1 MDIDDDEG
9 LNETTNV
16 LNDGITSTVDTDFYS
31 AYKKLPT
38 KTAVTIRLFERN
50 EYYTCHG
57 DDALFIARELLRSTN
72 ALKYWKTSD
81 GNKPLETIYV
91 SNKQFEDILR
101 QLLLVKQYRVEVW
114 KKPQKVSNEWT
125 LAYHGSPGNLTQFE
139 DILFSSS
146 SISQESSGVL
156 SCKLATENGVIVV
169 GLALIDV
176 QTLTIKLCEVTVS
189 THYSNLETILVQL
202 GPKEC
207 LLPTFTSTED
217 NYLQLK
223 KVIEKSGVLVTE
235 RPKADFVSKDIKQ
248 DLCRLLIKGKN
259 EDNEKFEMKVGVMPE
274 MQMEHAK
281 CALSAAIKF
290 LQLLGEKNQLNRF
303 HLKTHQPD
311 LYMRLDTAA
320 MIALNIFP
328 DNRQRPDFSAHSKSS
343 NLYGL
348 LNNCRTAQG
357 QRLLMQWLKQPLT
370 DAAKINER
378 LDIVDAF
385 VNDTGIRNYITQDF
399 LGRIPDFER
408 LVRKFIRKKANLE
421 DCYKI
426 YVAVNKM
433 PKLVEYINDFNG
445 PTKDVLHHLVVQP
458 IQGMIDIFSKYIEM
472 IETTIDLNRIGNHEY
487 VIKPDYDKDLKECR
501 KKQDELESKMHDDLA
516 SICEKLSSHLSST
529 PSRASMSK
537 RTGTESSREPIR
549 LVYDPKQGGWL
560 YRINRK
566 ESATLQKQLPNIT
579 IQVTKKEGIFFQ
591 TPRLNELN
599 GKYSTLNASYNE
611 TSKELIE
618 EVLTIAASYCDS
630 LSQLA
635 EILAQLDCL
644 VSFAIAS
651 VNGNYIRPIFNS
663 EQKKI
668 HLVDSRHPCVEK
680 QDSINFIS
688 NTVQLDR
695 NNHRF
700 QVITGPNMGGKST
713 YIRQVGVI
721 QLMAQVG
728 CFVPCT
734 TCHTTVVDCILAR
747 LGANDDLALGVS
759 TFMSEMLEMS
769 TILDIATSN
778 SLVIIDELGRGTS
791 TYDGFGLAWAVANYI
806 CTTIKCF
813 CLFATHF
820 HELTSIEHEH
830 PGLIQNFHVDALPV
844 DDQLVLL
851 YKLKPGVCDQ
861 SFGIHVAQ
869 LAQFPEHV
877 LEFARKR
884 AQELEEFNTNE
895 NGKENPGQGF
905 ASSESI
911 DLIWGE
917 LEKLK
922 SINDQEQ
929 AHKMVLSL
937 LNKAQNVGLL

>member
-114 KKPQKVSNEWT
+114 KKPQKISNEWT

>member
-1 MDIDDDEG
+1 MDIDDDEV
-9 LNETTNV
+9 LNETANV

-31 AYKKLPT
+31 VYKKLPT

-91 SNKQFEDILR
+91 SNRQFEDILR
-101 QLLLVKQYRVEVW
+101 QLLLVKQYRIEVW
-114 KKPQKVSNEWT
+114 KKPQKISNEWT

-207 LLPTFTSTED
+207 LLPTFTTAED

-235 RPKADFVSKDIKQ
+235 RPKADFISKDIKQ

-259 EDNEKFEMKVGVMPE
+259 EDSEKFEMKVGVMPE

-290 LQLLGEKNQLNRF
+290 LQLLGEKSQLNRF

-328 DNRQRPDFSAHSKSS
+328 DNRQRPDFSANSKSS
-343 NLYGL
+343 SLYGL

-487 VIKPDYDKDLKECR
+487 VIKPGYDKDLAECR

-516 SICEKLSSHLSST
+516 SVCEKLSSHLSST

-537 RTGTESSREPIR
+537 KNGTESSREPIR

-651 VNGNYIRPIFNS
+651 VNGNYIRPIFSS
-663 EQKKI
+663 EEKKI

-680 QDSINFIS
+680 QDSINFFS

-877 LEFARKR
+877 LEFAKKR
-884 AQELEEFNTNE
+884 AQELEEFNTSE

>member
-1 MDIDDDEG
+1 MDIDEEEIS
-9 LNETTNV
+9 NESANA
-16 LNDGITSTVDTDFYS
+16 LNDRITSTVDTEFHSVYR
-31 AYKKLPT
+31 KLPK
-38 KTAVTIRLFERN
+38 KTAVTIRLFERG

-57 DDALFIARELLRSTN
+57 DDALFIARELLQSTN

-81 GNKPLETIYV
+81 ANKPLETIHI

-101 QLLLVKQYRVEVW
+101 KLLLIKQYRVEIW
-114 KKPQKVSNEWT
+114 KKNQKNSNDWT

-139 DILFSSS
+139 DILYSSS
-146 SISQESSGVL
+146 QSSQASAGVI
-156 SCKLATENGVIVV
+156 SCKLATENGVNIV

-176 QTLTIKLCEVTVS
+176 QTLTIKMCEVTVS
-189 THYSNLETILVQL
+189 NHYSNFETILVQL

-207 LLPTFTSTED
+207 LLPTFTATED

-235 RPKADFVSKDIKQ
+235 RPKVDYSSKDIKQ
-248 DLCRLLIKGKN
+248 DLCRLLVKN
-259 EDNEKFEMKVGVMPE
+259 KDEDDDKFEMKVGTMPE

-281 CALSAAIKF
+281 CALSAGIKF
-290 LQLLGEKNQLNRF
+290 LQLLSDKNQSNRF

-328 DNRQRPDFSAHSKSS
+328 DNRQRPDFSANAKNSS
-343 NLYGL
+343 LYGL
-348 LNNCRTAQG
+348 LNHCRTAQG

-370 DAAKINER
+370 DIAKINER
-378 LDIVDAF
+378 LDVVDAF
-385 VNDTGIRNYITQDF
+385 VNDTSLRTFISQDF
-399 LGRIPDFER
+399 LGRVPDFER

-433 PKLVEYINDFNG
+433 PKLIEYISDFTG
-445 PTKDVLHHLVVQP
+445 PHKSVLEHLIVEP
-458 IQGMIDIFSKYIEM
+458 LREMIDIFNKYIEM
-472 IETTIDLNRIGNHEY
+472 IETTIDLSRISHHEY
-487 VIKPDYDKDLKECR
+487 VIKPDYDKDLKACR
-501 KKQDELESKMHDDLA
+501 TKQDDLESKMHDDL
-516 SICEKLSSHLSST
+516 STILHKLTPHLSST
-529 PSRASMSK
+529 PNRTSRK
-537 RTGTESSREPIR
+537 NGNESSTKEAVR

-566 ESATLQKQLPNIT
+566 ESATLQKQLPQIT
-579 IQVTKKEGIFFQ
+579 IKVTKKEGIFFQ
-591 TPRLNELN
+591 TPRLDELN
-599 GKYSTLNASYNE
+599 SRYAALSSTYNE
-611 TSKELIE
+611 ASKEVIDD
-618 EVLTIAASYCDS
+618 VLNIALSYCDS

-644 VSFAIAS
+644 VSFATAS
-651 VNGNYIRPIFNS
+651 VNGNYTRPILNN
-663 EQKKI
+663 ENQKI
-668 HLVDSRHPCVEK
+668 SLTDSRHPCVEK
-680 QDSINFIS
+680 QDNINFIS
-688 NTVQLDR
+688 NTVELDR
-695 NNHRF
+695 NQHRF
-700 QVITGPNMGGKST
+700 QIITGPNMGGKST

-721 QLMAQVG
+721 QLMSQIG

-734 TCHTTVVDCILAR
+734 NCQTTIVDCILAR

-778 SLVIIDELGRGTS
+778 SLLIIDELGRGTS
-791 TYDGFGLAWAVANYI
+791 TYDGFGLAWAVAHFI

-820 HELTSIEHEH
+820 HELTSIEYEHENI
-830 PGLIQNFHVDALPV
+830 IQNFHVDALPV

-877 LEFARKR
+877 IEFAKKR
-884 AQELEEFNTNE
+884 AQELEEFNTNDD
-895 NGKENPGQGF
+895 GKENRRHGF
-905 ASSESI
+905 ASSESVDMI
-911 DLIWGE
+911 YKE
-917 LEKLK
+917 LEQIQQLT
-922 SINDQEQ
+922 NQEQ
-929 AHKMVLSL
+929 AETMIRNL
-937 LNKAQNVGLL
+937 LTQAQTVGLL

>member
-1 MDIDDDEG
+1 MEIDDE
-9 LNETTNV
+9 EISSESTNV
-16 LNDGITSTVDTDFYS
+16 LNERITSIVDNEFYGVF
-31 AYKKLPT
+31 KKLPP
-38 KTAVTIRLFERN
+38 KTAVTIRLFEHN

-57 DDALFIARELLRSTN
+57 DDALFIAKELLHSTN
-72 ALKYWKTSD
+72 SLKYWKTLDPKKS
-81 GNKPLETIYV
+81 LETIYI

-101 QLLLVKQYRVEVW
+101 KLLLIKQYRVEIW
-114 KKPQKVSNEWT
+114 KKAQKASNEWT
-125 LAYHGSPGNLTQFE
+125 LTYHGSPGNLTQFE

-146 SISQESSGVL
+146 STSQNSSGVL
-156 SCKLATENGVIVV
+156 SCKLAQENGVTII

-176 QTLTIKLCEVTVS
+176 HTLTIKMCEVTVS
-189 THYSNLETILVQL
+189 NHYSNLETILVQL

-207 LLPTFTSTED
+207 LLPTFTATED

-235 RPKADFVSKDIKQ
+235 RPKADFSSKDIKQ
-248 DLCRLLIKGKN
+248 DLCRLLVKGKD
-259 EDNEKFEMKVGVMPE
+259 EDNDKFEMKVGVMSE
-274 MQMEHAK
+274 VQMEHAK

-290 LQLLGEKNQLNRF
+290 LELLSDKNQCNRF

-328 DNRQRPDFSAHSKSS
+328 DQRQRPDFSANAKSS
-343 NLYGL
+343 SLFGL
-348 LNNCRTAQG
+348 LNHCRTAQG

-370 DAAKINER
+370 DMAKINER

-385 VNDTGIRNYITQDF
+385 VNDSGIRTYISQDF
-399 LGRIPDFER
+399 LGRVPDFER

-433 PKLVEYINDFNG
+433 PKLLEYISEFNG
-445 PTKDVLHHLVVQP
+445 PHKGVLDHLIVEP
-458 IQGMIDIFSKYIEM
+458 IRDMINVFSKYIEM
-472 IETTIDLNRIGNHEY
+472 IETTIDLDRIRNHEF
-487 VIKPDYDKDLKECR
+487 VIKPDYDKDLQECR
-501 KKQDELESKMHDDLA
+501 EKQLALESKMHDDL
-516 SICEKLSSHLSST
+516 SSVCEKLSPHVSST
-529 PSRASMSK
+529 PGRGRK
-537 RTGTESSREPIR
+537 GGNESVKEPVR

-560 YRINRK
+560 YRIVRK

-579 IQVTKKEGIFFQ
+579 IKVTKKEGIFFQ
-591 TPRLNELN
+591 TIRLAELN
-599 GKYSTLNASYNE
+599 TKYSSLNATYNE
-611 TSKELIE
+611 TSKEVIDD
-618 EVLTIAASYCDS
+618 VLNIASGYCDS

-651 VNGNYIRPIFNS
+651 VNGNYIRPVLSN
-663 EQKKI
+663 EKQQI

-680 QDSINFIS
+680 QDNMNFIS
-688 NTVQLDR
+688 NTVELDR
-695 NNHRF
+695 TKHRF
-700 QVITGPNMGGKST
+700 QIITGPNMGGKST

-721 QLMAQVG
+721 QLMTQIG

-734 TCHTTVVDCILAR
+734 SCHTTIVDCILAR

-778 SLVIIDELGRGTS
+778 SLLIIDELGRGTS
-791 TYDGFGLAWAVANYI
+791 TYDGFGLAWAVAHYI

-820 HELTSIEHEH
+820 HELTSIEHDH
-830 PGLIQNFHVDALPV
+830 SSIIQNFHVDALPV
-844 DDQLVLL
+844 NDELVLL

-861 SFGIHVAQ
+861 SFGIHVAK
-869 LAQFPEHV
+869 LAQFPDHV
-877 LEFARKR
+877 IEFAKKR
-884 AQELEEFNTNE
+884 AQELEEFNNDDT
-895 NGKENPGQGF
+895 GKENHGHGF
-905 ASSESI
+905 ASSESVE
-911 DLIWGE
+911 LIWNE
-917 LEKLK
+917 LEQLK
-922 SINDQEQ
+922 SIKDPDQ
-929 AHKMVLSL
+929 AHEMILKL
-937 LNKAQNVGLL
+937 LNKAESVGLM